1 LEKIYSFDAESPDG
15 QHFTLTVY
23 AEMIDPDAEGNEN
36 RNDSNTIKRQ
46 IVTEAGR
53 HCTQIDLNTFE
64 IPDLGLI
71 VIRTSSFKK

>member
-1 LEKIYSFDAESPDG
+1 MEKIYSFDAESPDG
-15 QHFTLTVY
+15 QHFTLTVF
-23 AEMIDPDAEGNEN
+23 AETIDLDAVDNKN

-53 HCTQIDLNTFE
+53 PCNQIDLNTFE

-71 VIRTSSFKK
+71 VIRTSPFRK

>member
-1 LEKIYSFDAESPDG
+1 MEKIYSFDAESPDG
-15 QHFTLTVY
+15 QHFILTVF

-53 HCTQIDLNTFE
+53 PCTQIDLNTFE
-64 IPDLGLI
+64 IPDLDLI
-71 VIRTSSFKK
+71 VTRTSPFRK